1 MIGQTIAHYKIIEK
15 LGEGG
20 MGEVFLADDTKLDR
34 RVALKFL
41 PLGLTKDPE
50 ARQRLIREAKAAS
63 KLNHPNILTIHAVES
78 VEDRDF
84 IVMEYVDGSDLGEY
98 FKTHPLSLN
107 EKLALVLQI
116 AEGLGRAHSAS
127 VIHRDIK
134 PSNVLVDSDG
144 RPKLLD
150 FGLATF
156 EGAARLTQTGS
167 TVGTAAY
174 MSPEQASGRECDHR
188 SDLFSLG
195 VVLYE
200 MVADRLPFQGAH
212 NAALMYAIVNE
223 EPQPLTRFVTG
234 IPDELQRVIS
244 KSLSKHPAERYQSA
258 ADLIADLRRLI
269 RLSSSGNEQAATT
282 RKKMLAVLPF
292 ENLGLADDEYF
303 ADGITE
309 EIISRLSA
317 VKDLGV
323 ISRTSVMQYKG
334 TKKAIRDIGG
344 ELGVD
349 FILEGTV
356 RWGKTAQGPS
366 RVRITPQLIRV
377 NEDTHMWSDRYDRVI
392 EDIFDVQS
400 DIAEKVTEQLNVK
413 LGDPE
418 RRAIEA
424 RPTENLDAYHA
435 FLRGGEYLRSNDYS
449 LENHRLAIQ
458 MFERATSLDPT
469 FAQAHAYLSVAHSGM
484 YFYGHDRSRERIQ
497 KAKSTVDSALAL
509 NHLDPETPLANGF
522 FLYRC
527 LRDLKGAIA
536 EFQRSIQLQPNHS
549 LAIFMVAMIQRRL
562 GQFAEAISGAEAVI
576 KLDPMRSQY
585 PCEAGITC
593 FIMRRFENAITYFQR
608 SISIAPDQYNAY
620 TWSAMLQL
628 FAYGNIGESRR
639 MLEMMGERGRE
650 ESIWEWYEQSLIERD
665 LPRTLEHVQRVRGDV
680 YEEQSWYY
688 PKSLMLAEAHSLLGD
703 PKDAEPEYHKAASH
717 LEHAVSADPQDP
729 RKRLALAKAC
739 VGLGRFD
746 EAFQHAQAA
755 VDIIP
760 ISKDAITGPLVMSVR
775 AGVHARAGDSEV
787 ALKIIEHL
795 LSIPSWMSAGH
806 LRVAPYWDKL
816 RHLPEFERLINLPP
830 KVF

>member
-1 MIGQTIAHYKIIEK
+1 MIGQTIAHYRIIEK

-20 MGEVFLADDTKLDR
+20 MGEVFLADDTKLER

-41 PLGLTKDPE
+41 PQSLTKDPE

-78 VEDRDF
+78 VDDRDF
-84 IVMEYVDGSDLGEY
+84 IAMEYVDGHDLSEY
-98 FKTHPLSLN
+98 LKSHPLTLE
-107 EKLALVLQI
+107 EKLSLVIQV
-116 AEGLGRAHSAS
+116 AEGLGKAHAAG

-134 PSNVLVDSDG
+134 PSNILVDEDG
-144 RPKLLD
+144 RPRLLD

-200 MVADRLPFQGAH
+200 MATDRLPFQGAH

-223 EPQPLTRFVTG
+223 DPQPIARFVSGT
-234 IPDELQRVIS
+234 PDELQRIIA
-244 KSLSKHPAERYQSA
+244 KSLAKRTGERYQSA
-258 ADLIADLRRLI
+258 ADLIADLKRLL
-269 RLSSSGNEQAATT
+269 RSSSSGGEQAVVA
-282 RKKMLAVLPF
+282 RRKMLAVLPF
-292 ENLGLADDEYF
+292 ENLGPADDEYF

-317 VKDLGV
+317 VKEIGV

-349 FILEGTV
+349 YILEGTV
-356 RWGKTAQGPS
+356 RWGKGAQGAS
-366 RVRITPQLIRV
+366 RVRITPQLIQV
-377 NEDTHMWSDRYDRVI
+377 NEDTHLWSDRYDRVI

-400 DIAEKVTEQLNVK
+400 DIAEKVTDQLNIK

-424 RPTENLDAYHA
+424 KPTENLDAYQA
-435 FLRGGEYLRSNDYS
+435 YLRGSEYLRNPDYS
-449 LENHRLAIQ
+449 PENHRLAIQ
-458 MFERATSLDPT
+458 MFERAIGFDPGL
-469 FAQAHAYLSVAHSGM
+469 AQAHAYLSIAHSGM
-484 YFYGHDRSRERIQ
+484 YFYGYDRTPDRAG
-497 KAKSTVDSALAL
+497 KARSAVDVALGL
-509 NHLDPETPLANGF
+509 KRNDPETPLAYGF

-527 LRDLKGAIA
+527 LSDFQGAIV
-536 EFQRSIQLQPNHS
+536 EFKRAVQIQPNHS

-562 GQFAEAISGAEAVI
+562 GLFAESINGVTVAIQ
-576 KLDPMRSQY
+576 LDPMRSSY
-585 PCEAGITC
+585 ICEAGITA
-593 FIMRRFENAITYFQR
+593 FVMRRFDVASAFFER
-608 SISIAPDQYNAY
+608 SIDLAPDQYNAY
-620 TWSAMLQL
+620 TWHAMLHL
-628 FAYGNIGESRR
+628 YALGDLKTSRKL
-639 MLEMMGERGRE
+639 LEMLGERGLE
-650 ESIWEWYEQSLIERD
+650 EATWEWYEQLVCERSLDGALTHAR
-665 LPRTLEHVQRVRGDV
+665 RVRGDV

-688 PKSLMLAEAHSLLGD
+688 PKSLMIAEAHSLLGNPAD
-703 PKDAEPEYHKAASH
+703 GDADYCSACEL
-717 LEHAVSADPQDP
+717 LETAIAVDPQDP
-729 RKRLALAKAC
+729 RKRIAMAKAC
-739 VGLGRFD
+739 VGLKRFE
-746 EAFQHAQAA
+746 EAFVHARAA
-755 VDIIP
+755 VDIAP
-760 ISKDAITGPLVMSVR
+760 LTKDAVSGPLFLGLQ
-775 AGVHARAGDSEV
+775 ATIHAQAGDHDT
-787 ALKIIEHL
+787 ALRLIEQL
-795 LSIPSWMSAGH
+795 LSLPSWMSAGH

-816 RHLPEFERLINLPP
+816 RHLPEFERLMNLPS